1 MAPDGSRALATRA
14 RHRLAENF
22 TIAVLAC
29 LLLAAAGGFVAYEE
43 FAAPDTRTEQRT
55 VATWTTDSDFTHR
68 VTVQRTTRAF
78 DAGTVLRNR
87 SAYLSGITPELNATH
102 VYRHRGDAESAT
114 VSTNVTLVKRAVDP
128 TAEDGTV
135 YWRVTEPL
143 ARQEA
148 TIDTGERTRTTFEIN
163 VSRQRN
169 ETRAIEA
176 ELGGTPGQVQLF
188 AVVRTHVETKLD
200 GQNMT
205 ETRTER
211 LSVEPR
217 GSTYSVSG
225 NVTGERTEEITE
237 PTTVPIESDPLR
249 LYGGSLLGLLGL
261 VGAAGLV
268 WADRDGRLAVS
279 AATVET
285 IRTERQ
291 REKFDEWISRGT
303 VPEPSGDET
312 LVRISS
318 LEDLVDV
325 AIDSERRVVEDEAS
339 GQFVVVV
346 DGTWY
351 VFEPADRPAEP
362 STRSEDRSA
371 DDDEST
377 EDAEGGNDDEEEDE
391 REDRPTFVF
400 KDEQE

>member
-1 MAPDGSRALATRA
+1 MAPDDSRALATRA

-22 TIAVLAC
+22 TVAVLAC

-43 FAAPDTRTEQRT
+43 FAAPDTRTEQET
-55 VATWTTDSDFTHR
+55 VATWTTDSDFTHQ

-78 DAGTVLRNR
+78 DAGTVLRDR

-102 VYRHRGDAESAT
+102 VYRHQGDAESAI

-128 TAEDGTV
+128 TAESGTV

-169 ETRAIEA
+169 ETRTIEA
-176 ELGGTPGQVQLF
+176 ELGGTPGEVQLY
-188 AVVRTHVETKLD
+188 AVVRTRAETVLD
-200 GQNMT
+200 GQTLT

-217 GSTYSVSG
+217 GSTYSVTT
-225 NVTGERTEEITE
+225 NVTGERTEDITE

-249 LYGGSLLGLLGL
+249 IYGGSLFALLWL
-261 VGAAGLV
+261 VAAGALV

-285 IRTERQ
+285 IRIDRQ

-325 AIDSERRVVEDEAS
+325 AIDSERRVVEDEES

-346 DGTWY
+346 DSTWY
-351 VFEPADRPAEP
+351 VFEASDRPATE
-362 STRSEDRSA
+362 T
-371 DDDEST
+371 T
-377 EDAEGGNDDEEEDE
+377 EDVGTAGDGTEATADGDPVPPHEE
-391 REDRPTFVF
+391 
-400 KDEQE
+400 